1 MADTSKV
8 LADLA
13 RAKALFQQRSLI
25 ALLTEQPAKSKP
37 DQERD
42 KEGE

>member
-1 MADTSKV
+1 MGDASKV

-13 RAKALFQQRSLI
+13 RAKALFQQRSLF

-42 KEGE
+42 KEGG

>member
-1 MADTSKV
+1 MADASKV

-13 RAKALFQQRSLI
+13 RAKVLFQLRSLS
-25 ALLTEQPAKSKP
+25 ALINEQPAKSKP

-42 KEGE
+42 KEGG